1 MRDRIS
7 RRSVA
12 FAVLATLLG
21 VAAGSAQPAKPLTV
35 FAAASLTDAFNAMKP
50 QFEKEHPG
58 TEVRL
63 NFGASSQ
70 LRTQI
75 EQGAP
80 VDVFASADTVQIQ
93 PLVGAKLVGAP
104 VIFARNRLVVA
115 LPSSNPGRVRSLRD
129 LARPGLKIVTTAESV
144 PIGKYTQQVLE
155 KLGAENGADYTQ
167 KVNANVVSRESN
179 VRGVLAKVELGEADA
194 AFVYETD
201 AASTRKV
208 SVIKIPE
215 KSNVIAE
222 YPIAV
227 VNAARDRP
235 LAEAWVRFTL
245 SRSGKGTLK
254 RFGFR

>member
-1 MRDRIS
+1 MSRIT
-7 RRSVA
+7 RRSLGLA
-12 FAVLATLLG
+12 ILATLFALCSG
-21 VAAGSAQPAKPLTV
+21 EAQPAKPLTV

-50 QFEKEHPG
+50 RFEREHPG

-80 VDVFASADTVQIQ
+80 ADVFASADTVQMQ
-93 PLVGAKLVGAP
+93 PLVNGRVVAAP

-115 LPSSNPGRVRSLRD
+115 LPAANPGKVRSLRD
-129 LARPGLKIVTTAESV
+129 LARRGLRILTTAESV
-144 PIGKYTQQVLE
+144 PVGRYTQQALE
-155 KLGAENGADYTQ
+155 KLGADYGNDYAR
-167 KVNANVVSRESN
+167 KVNANVVSRENN
-179 VRGVLAKVELGEADA
+179 VRSVLAKVELGEADA

-227 VNAARDRP
+227 VNAARDRA